1 MPDQSG
7 RKCWSQLFV
16 FVCNTHELWC
26 RNDLWSRRLL
36 CESVLPPTLH
46 KLTRRVIIIPPKLPH
61 LDLQSVNR
69 EKQQRAK
76 QLLDSHSARTAGQ
89 LVQYQV
95 EMKGLTRYIYLSHY
109 SLEVADELVYRCF
122 QRARVLRRMHVRTIL
137 CCECH
142 RWARVSRAIDRLYHV
157 LILQL
162 FDDAEC
168 HKRRIHLR

>member
-36 CESVLPPTLH
+36 CESVLPSTLH

-61 LDLQSVNR
+61 LDLQNVNK
-69 EKQQRAK
+69 EKQRQVK

-95 EMKGLTRYIYLSHY
+95 EMKRLTRYIHFFHVFD
-109 SLEVADELVYRCF
+109 VADGQVYRCV
-122 QRARVLRRMHVRTIL
+122 QRARVVRRMHVWTIL

-142 RWARVSRAIDRLYHV
+142 HWARVSSYIVRL
-157 LILQL
+157 
-162 FDDAEC
+162 D
-168 HKRRIHLR
+168 HKLKF